1 MWRDPQRPS
10 LPAQVSKSV
19 SAPVAPSPVPTPGL
33 AKRMKKSKQ
42 PLQVTKDL
50 GRWKPADDLLLINA
64 VLQVTAPALPG
75 VSVVGRGGGF
85 RSPRRSRALTRGLSQ
100 TNDLTSVHLG
110 VKFSCRF
117 NLREIQERWY
127 ALLYDPIISK

>member
-1 MWRDPQRPS
+1 MCRDPQRPS

-64 VLQVTAPALPG
+64 VLQVTPPALPG
-75 VSVVGRGGGF
+75 VSVEGRGGGSAAPGGAMPSPGGF
-85 RSPRRSRALTRGLSQ
+85 PRPTTSPRCTWA
-100 TNDLTSVHLG
+100 
-110 VKFSCRF
+110 
-117 NLREIQERWY
+117 
-127 ALLYDPIISK
+127 